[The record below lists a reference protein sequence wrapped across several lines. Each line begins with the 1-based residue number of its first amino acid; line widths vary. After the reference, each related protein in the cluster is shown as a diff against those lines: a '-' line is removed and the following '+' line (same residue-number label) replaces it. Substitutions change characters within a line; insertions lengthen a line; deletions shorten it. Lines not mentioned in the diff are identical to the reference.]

1 MTLHELREKI
11 NSRDVFFSAVVVLV
25 SFASFGLGRLSLLKS
40 QREPVRIEN
49 ALIAG
54 VGGVKVEEGKIAVGL
69 PAQAGGQL
77 VASKTGSKYHYPWCA
92 GASQIAKK
100 NKIWFTS
107 IEEARKAGYAPAS
120 NCKGLK

>member
-25 SFASFGLGRLSLLKS
+25 GFASFGLGRLSLLES
-40 QREPVRIEN
+40 RREPVRIEN
-49 ALIAG
+49 ALVAG
-54 VGGVKVEEGKIAVGL
+54 IGGVKVKEEKMVL
-69 PAQAGGQL
+69 GGQL
-77 VASKTGSKYHYPWCA
+77 VASKTGTKYHYPWCA
-92 GASQIAKK
+92 GASQITEK

-107 IEEARKAGYAPAS
+107 VEEARKAGYTPAS